1 MKETGILRRID
12 ELGRIVVPKEIRK
25 KLKIR
30 EGDNL
35 DIFVSEDNVILKK
48 YSPLNDLELILSVML
63 DAYKKISNVIVVVT
77 DLTKVIASTK
87 SEVESNDP
95 ITDVYIELLN
105 QKEQVHINKNVTLQL
120 TEDYK
125 TNQNVFI
132 KPIIIYGDLFGSVI
146 LFNEYET
153 LHNQQEIIDLIHYF
167 CSEYIQL

>member
-48 YSPLNDLELILSVML
+48 YSPLNDLEVILSVL
-63 DAYKKISNVIVVVT
+63 LEAYKKINNVTIVVT
-77 DLTKVIASTK
+77 DLVKVIASTK
-87 SEVESNDP
+87 NEINIEEP
-95 ITDVYIELLN
+95 ITELFIELLN
-105 QKEQVHINKNVTLQL
+105 QKEQVQINKSMAVLIT
-120 TEDYK
+120 DSYK
-125 TNQNVFI
+125 TNQNLLI
-132 KPIIIYGDLFGSVI
+132 KPIISYGDLFGAVI
-146 LFNEYET
+146 LFSEFDSINI
-153 LHNQQEIIDLIHYF
+153 QQEILDLIHYF

>member
-48 YSPLNDLELILSVML
+48 YSPLNDLELILTVLL
-63 DAYKKISNVIVVVT
+63 DAYKKISNVVVVVT
-77 DLTKVIASTK
+77 DLNKVIASTK
-87 SEVESNDP
+87 TELGNNDYITEVY
-95 ITDVYIELLN
+95 TELLN
-105 QKEQVHINKNVTLQL
+105 QKEQVHINKNVALQI

-132 KPIIIYGDLFGSVI
+132 KPIVIYGDLFGSVI

-167 CSEYIQL
+167 CSEYIQI

>member
-48 YSPLNDLELILSVML
+48 YSPLNDLELILTVLL
-63 DAYKKISNVIVVVT
+63 DAYKKISNVVIVVT
-77 DLTKVIASTK
+77 DLNKVIASTK
-87 SEVESNDP
+87 TELGNNDYITEV
-95 ITDVYIELLN
+95 YAELLN
-105 QKEQVHINKNVTLQL
+105 QKEQVHINKNVALQI

-132 KPIIIYGDLFGSVI
+132 KPIVIYGDLFGSVI
-146 LFNEYET
+146 LFNEYEN

-167 CSEYIQL
+167 CSEYIQI

>member
-48 YSPLNDLELILSVML
+48 YSPLNDLELILSVLL
-63 DAYKKISNVIVVVT
+63 DAFKRISNVVVVVT
-77 DLTKVIASTK
+77 DLNKVIASTK
-87 SEVESNDP
+87 TEIATDDEITEVF
-95 ITDVYIELLN
+95 TQLLL
-105 QKEQVHINKNVTLQL
+105 QKEQIHINKTIGLQI
-120 TEDYK
+120 TEEFK
-125 TNQNVFI
+125 TSQNIFI

-146 LFNEYET
+146 LFSEYET
-153 LHNQQEIIDLIHYF
+153 LHNQQELLDIIHYF
-167 CSEYIQL
+167 CSEYIQI

>member
-35 DIFVSEDNVILKK
+35 DIFVSEDNVILRK
-48 YSPLNDLELILSVML
+48 YSPLNDLEAILAIL
-63 DAYKKISNVIVVVT
+63 LAALKKINNVVIVVT

-87 SEVESNDP
+87 AEITNDEPISEVLVQLFS
-95 ITDVYIELLN
+95 
-105 QKEQVHINKNVTLQL
+105 QKEQIHINKSMSVQI
-120 TEDYK
+120 TENYSS
-125 TNQNVFI
+125 NQNLFI
-132 KPIIIYGDLFGSVI
+132 KPIVIYGDLFGTVI
-146 LFNEYET
+146 LFNEFES

-167 CSEYIQL
+167 CSEYIQI